1 MTRQSIE
8 LDLSDFADAA
18 RITYKKTRKAKRTP
32 RGAKITGPEPPKPNR
47 SGPAIRATIDR
58 IARRVPEVMVKITQG
73 KKNPE
78 TGKRE
83 VLCKDM
89 RGVRAHMQ
97 YISRNGAV
105 ELEDEN
111 GQRYLGQEDVRD
123 VLRAF
128 ARAGTPIPE
137 RDGRRREVY
146 SIVLSMPPGTDRD
159 AVKAAARDFAAAEF
173 SGHQYVFA
181 AHDDDA
187 HPHVHL
193 AVKTADARGVR
204 LNPRKPDLQR
214 WRELFAE
221 KLRDHGIEANASDR
235 RLRGI
240 VKKSER
246 QAIRSLN
253 HRGETPRRVAQQEAQ
268 AREEAAGRSRHA
280 NPAQEKISAGR
291 RRTTAAYG
299 KVARSLATGDAEDRA
314 LALRIVELVKAM
326 PPQTTRHE
334 DRVAQL
340 RANAK
345 TAGFDCGADR
355 DAAKDKPEQGR
366 DR

>member
-32 RGAKITGPEPPKPNR
+32 RGAKITGPESPKPNR

-58 IARRVPEVMVKITQG
+58 ITRRVPEVMVKITQG

-78 TGKRE
+78 TGKLE
-83 VLCKDM
+83 ILCKDM

-111 GQRYLGQEDVRD
+111 GQRYLGQEDGRD

-173 SGHQYVFA
+173 SGRQYVFA

-246 QAIRSLN
+246 QAIRSLKD
-253 HRGETPRRVAQQEAQ
+253 RGETPRLVAQQEAQ
-268 AREEAAGRSRHA
+268 AGDEAAGRSRHA
-280 NPAQEKISAGR
+280 NPAQNKISAGR
-291 RRTTAAYG
+291 RRITAAYG

-326 PPQTTRHE
+326 PPPTTRHE

-340 RANAK
+340 RANNK
-345 TAGFDCGADR
+345 TAGVDCGADR
-355 DAAKDKPEQGR
+355 DAAKEKPEQGR